1 MSRDFRSAVLD
12 LVMTISFIV
21 LAIASR
27 WWWAMFAVG
36 SGYIAYRQMLLVS
49 GSAHGP
55 GEAPR

>member
-12 LVMTISFIV
+12 LVMTIGFIA

-36 SGYIAYRQMLLVS
+36 GGYIAYRQMLLATGTARRPDAAS
-49 GSAHGP
+49 
-55 GEAPR
+55 R